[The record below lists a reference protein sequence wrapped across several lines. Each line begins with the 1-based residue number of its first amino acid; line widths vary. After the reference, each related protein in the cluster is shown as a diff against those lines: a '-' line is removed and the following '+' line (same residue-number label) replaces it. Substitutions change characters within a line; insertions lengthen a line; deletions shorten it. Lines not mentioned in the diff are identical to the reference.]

1 VGRLDLG
8 ADDVRVRLPFPW
20 LETRSATKDTITL
33 VTVDRTIAGA
43 WCVRFEDSGQRLA
56 DVHVHL
62 PVRAQ
67 RIIDELRRRGYPVAD
82 RKTGQPV
89 VQLPKRRPA
98 A

>member
-1 VGRLDLG
+1 M
-8 ADDVRVRLPFPW
+8 
-20 LETRSATKDTITL
+20 
-33 VTVDRTIAGA
+33 
-43 WCVRFEDSGQRLA
+43 A

-67 RIIDELRRRGYPVAD
+67 RIIDELRRHGYPVAD